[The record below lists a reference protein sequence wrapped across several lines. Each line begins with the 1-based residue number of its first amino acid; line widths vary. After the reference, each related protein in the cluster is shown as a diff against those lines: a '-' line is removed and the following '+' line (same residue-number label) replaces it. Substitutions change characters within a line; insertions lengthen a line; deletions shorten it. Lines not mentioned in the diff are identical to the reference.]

1 VQGERNSTYRERW
14 IEAGHNLA
22 RMLRITQE
30 NLALR
35 RMFLQLT
42 PQDFAI
48 LARLAPWADRVAD
61 RIARRF
67 YDHQF
72 SFSETRRFF
81 ERHARNKGIGLEEL
95 RRSLERTQAAYF
107 RSIFEEAARGGDFGP
122 DYYAMRLQIGAVH
135 NRIDLPLKWYLG
147 SYALYCDLVRE
158 ELRKAF
164 RFRPRL
170 RARAERALFT
180 VFQYDLQAVT
190 DAFFLDYLR
199 TIGLDLDAIPVHA
212 ACEDLTD
219 QHAELR
225 RRVAA
230 AVTGLTTS
238 CQNAV
243 TLGYSLAQTS
253 DDLTRITERVSGA
266 TRMLA
271 HTVSQDQHLIDRV
284 AAAHAQIDQA
294 GTAIARGAGEQE
306 AATRTL
312 HDAMRELA
320 GRIEAIVRAAGA
332 GAAEGKDALT
342 TAEEGT
348 RVVTATLHELRSLAV
363 GMRQLAEQVERLTAL
378 AGQVGTMGR
387 AIEEIAEQ
395 TNLLALNAAIE
406 AARAGE
412 AGKGFAVV
420 AEEVRKLAERAKH
433 ATTEILSLVG
443 TITGSIA
450 EAAET
455 ARESAQRAEQGTQL
469 AGDAERALNAIV
481 TRVRSLGEAI
491 AAIDREGQLVR
502 ESTEQVNRLL
512 ESVSTV
518 TREHAAAAEELQATM
533 RSVHEQWR
541 ELEAHLRANA
551 ERTTQLATDS
561 DILAEVAREVS
572 RLASLIDTQAAS
584 LSQAARAFSTQYP
597 AEATGRPVRQAM
609 LVAAE

>member
-1 VQGERNSTYRERW
+1 MQGEMHSGYRERW
-14 IEAGHNLA
+14 IEAGRNLT
-22 RMLRITQE
+22 RTLRITHD

-42 PQDFAI
+42 PQDIAI

-72 SFSETRRFF
+72 GFSETRRFF
-81 ERHARNKGIGLEEL
+81 ERYARKKGIGLEEL
-95 RRSLERTQAAYF
+95 RRGLERTQVAYF

-122 DYYAMRLQIGAVH
+122 DYYAMRIQIGALH

-147 SYALYCDLVRE
+147 SYALYCDLVRD

-164 RFRPRL
+164 RFRPGL
-170 RARAERALFT
+170 RGRAERALFT
-180 VFQYDLQAVT
+180 VFNYDLQAVT
-190 DAFFLDYLR
+190 EAFFLDYLQ
-199 TIGLDLDAIPVHA
+199 TIGLDLDAIPVHDMR
-212 ACEDLTD
+212 EDLTD

-230 AVTGLTTS
+230 AVNSLTAS

-243 TLGYSLAQTS
+243 TLGQSLARTS
-253 DDLTRITERVSGA
+253 DDLTRITERVAEA

-271 HTVSQDQHLIDRV
+271 HTASQDQHLIDRV

-294 GTAIARGAGEQE
+294 GMAIAQGAGQQD
-306 AATRTL
+306 AVTRTL
-312 HDAMRELA
+312 QEAMRELA
-320 GRIEAIVRAAGA
+320 GRIEAIVRRADDGA
-332 GAAEGKDALT
+332 TEGRDALT

-348 RVVTATLHELRSLAV
+348 RVVTATLHELRTLAV
-363 GMRQLAEQVERLTAL
+363 GIRQLAEQGERLTEL

-433 ATTEILSLVG
+433 ATTEILSLVA

-469 AGDAERALNAIV
+469 AGDAERALSAIV

-491 AAIDREGQLVR
+491 AAIDREGQFVR
-502 ESTEQVNRLL
+502 ESTERVNRLL

-518 TREHAAAAEELQATM
+518 TREHAAAAEELEATM

-541 ELEAHLRANA
+541 ELEAHLRASA
-551 ERTTQLATDS
+551 ERTAQLAADS
-561 DILAEVAREVS
+561 DILAEVAREVG
-572 RLASLIDTQAAS
+572 RLAGLIDTQSAT
-584 LSQAARAFSTQYP
+584 LSQVARAFSTYQP
-597 AEATGRPVRQAM
+597 ADTTGRPAHRAM